1 MKKPDLLI
9 FGIDG
14 ASPAYIKQAVSEGRL
29 PNFKRLMEKG
39 VFLED
44 CMTAFPSI
52 TPTCW
57 SAICTGAP
65 ASVNGALCHEVH
77 KPGTHPEQLYTPYSS
92 DLIRA
97 ERFWE
102 AAAKI
107 GKTALL
113 FDVPCSGPA
122 KCGGILQIRGGVSI
136 SADLSPEKAYTSGI
150 PQQVF
155 RNDGEMV
162 VVDTLKALAGGA
174 WNSVFGKNKFVCLDE
189 NTFVFHPIYT
199 SSNYNPKE
207 VESHIWVII
216 REKDGIRVGVDEKSA
231 HTAPLLRLGQ
241 WTDVITRQLMT
252 EDGERIPFHFR
263 ARLDAYDTETGIFTV
278 FVTGAENPLKE
289 ITPLSLARELAEIPE
304 VTRSI
309 DHASIYNPPYAA
321 DKYIEGEG
329 FEIQWNQQVL
339 KHCLNKYQPDIVFDY
354 DGSIDSLNHRYR
366 CAYEGYEN
374 VWFKCEGEKEIAEK
388 AYRLGYDLMDA
399 HLGWLLEHAA
409 DENTTVMVVSDH
421 GAVGY
426 NERVRPWDIMVAE
439 GLVVYKEGVDP
450 LTANGNGVDWTKT
463 KVYPVGSCYVNVN
476 LKGREPTG
484 IVDPADYDKTVAE
497 IITALQKHERSRDGS
512 TIALAFAVEKRSAGF
527 VGVGGENCGDVVYG
541 ITGSRMGGFIGGVH
555 SQQIPS
561 ARSDKGDIRSLCI
574 FSGPGIQKNVTLSR
588 PANLTDLAPTLCYA
602 VDYPQPKD
610 ATGGVIFQI
619 FENK

>member
-1 MKKPDLLI
+1 MKKPAILI

-14 ASPAYIKQAVSEGRL
+14 ASPAYIKQAVSQGRL
-29 PNFKRLMEKG
+29 PNFKRLMENG
-39 VFLED
+39 AFLED
-44 CMTAFPSI
+44 CMSAFPSI

-77 KPGTHPEQLYTPYSS
+77 KTGDHPEQLYTPYSS
-92 DLIRA
+92 ELVQA

-102 AAAKI
+102 TAAKA
-107 GKTALL
+107 GKTSLL

-122 KCGGILQIRGGVSI
+122 KCDGVLQIQGGVSV
-136 SADLSPEKAYTSGI
+136 SADLSPGKGYASGI

-155 RNDGEMV
+155 RNDGEV
-162 VVDTLKALAGGA
+162 LIVDTLKDLAGGA
-174 WNSVFGKNKFVCLDE
+174 WNAVFGQNKFVCLDE
-189 NTFVFHPIYT
+189 NTFVFHPIYA
-199 SSNYNPKE
+199 SSNYNPNE

-216 REKDGIRVGVDEKSA
+216 REAEGVRIGVDEASA
-231 HTAPLLRLGQ
+231 RTAPLLRLEQ
-241 WTDVITRQLMT
+241 WTDVITRRLMT
-252 EDGERIPFHFR
+252 EDAETVPFHFR

-278 FVTGAENPLKE
+278 FVTGAENLLKE
-289 ITPLSLARELAEIPE
+289 ITPLSLAREIGGLKGT
-304 VTRSI
+304 TRNI
-309 DHASIYNPPYAA
+309 DHTSIYNPPYTP
-321 DKYIEGEG
+321 DKYIEGER
-329 FEIQWNQQVL
+329 FCVQWHQLVL

-374 VWFKCEGEKEIAEK
+374 VWFECESEKEIAEK

-426 NERVRPWDIMVAE
+426 NERVRPWDIMAAE
-439 GLVVYKEGVDP
+439 GLVVYKESVDP

-497 IITALQKHERSRDGS
+497 IITALQKHERSKDGS

-574 FSGPGIQKNVTLSR
+574 FSGPAIKKGLTLTR
-588 PANLTDLAPTLCYA
+588 PADLTDLAPTLCYA

-610 ATGGVIFQI
+610 ATGGIIFQI